1 MPIPHPFRW
10 TSATLTHVGLVR
22 KVNED
27 SLLDR
32 ADAGLWVVAD
42 GMGGHTAGDFAS
54 RLIVDTLRDLVPGD
68 SLSGF
73 VDRIEDALL
82 AVNERLVTM
91 SSQTQQTSGS
101 TVVVLLAH
109 GNLCVTMWAGDSRA
123 YRLRRGVL
131 TQLTSDHSHIE
142 LYVEQGLIS
151 REEAAQHPAGNLITR
166 AVGAGP
172 ELFLELDVAELGDG
186 DRYLLCSDGLDR
198 HVTQPEITGILRSG
212 DVRTAAQQLI
222 ELTLARGATD
232 NVSLAVIDVNAA
244 GRRA

>member
-1 MPIPHPFRW
+1 MPALRSFRW

-22 KVNED
+22 KINED

-42 GMGGHTAGDFAS
+42 GMGGHTAGDYAS
-54 RLIVDTLRDLVPGD
+54 RLIVDTLKELPPGET
-68 SLSGF
+68 LSDF

-82 AVNERLVTM
+82 TTNEKLVTM

-101 TVVVLLAH
+101 TVVVFIARGHLGL
-109 GNLCVTMWAGDSRA
+109 TMWAGDSRA
-123 YRLRRGVL
+123 YRLRGNAL

-151 REEAAQHPAGNLITR
+151 REEAALHPAGNLITR

-172 ELFLELDVAELGDG
+172 ELFLEMNIGELADR

-198 HVTQPEITGILRSG
+198 HVSQPEITRILRGG
-212 DVRTAAQQLI
+212 DVGAVAQQLI
-222 ELTLARGATD
+222 DLTLARGATD
-232 NVSLAVIDVNAA
+232 NVSLAVIDVRAA
-244 GRRA
+244 GGRA